1 MEEDWRQ
8 KYPSLPLFPSF
19 LFFFYLSYLPLF
31 SFLSLFLLSFL
42 PIFLSFLLTV
52 HIKHHGNGT
61 NQHVICQHVSTVVWH
76 CFWKMPFKSDNL
88 QRMNE
93 WEFRIFL
100 ETLWNWTCTCWSWKR
115 LLWIPEYDEG
125 ASADSLS
132 ALNWNLN
139 AAPELIVWSSHQKR
153 NQQDYWGWFQNWHL
167 CILRRNSVVLV
178 LMVCM
183 LSTDNGLRFLGAV
196 TAK

>member
-31 SFLSLFLLSFL
+31 SFPSLFLLSFL

-61 NQHVICQHVSTVVWH
+61 NQHVICQHLSTVVWH

-88 QRMNE
+88 ERMNE

-100 ETLWNWTCTCWSWKR
+100 ERLWNWTYTCWSWKR
-115 LLWIPEYDEG
+115 LLWIPQYDEG
-125 ASADSLS
+125 ASA
-132 ALNWNLN
+132 
-139 AAPELIVWSSHQKR
+139 PELIVWLSHQKKTTR
-153 NQQDYWGWFQNWHL
+153 L
-167 CILRRNSVVLV
+167 LR
-178 LMVCM
+178 MVSE
-183 LSTDNGLRFLGAV
+183 LTFV
-196 TAK
+196 HFTAKFSCGASVDGLHPFHWQWSTFPRCSHC